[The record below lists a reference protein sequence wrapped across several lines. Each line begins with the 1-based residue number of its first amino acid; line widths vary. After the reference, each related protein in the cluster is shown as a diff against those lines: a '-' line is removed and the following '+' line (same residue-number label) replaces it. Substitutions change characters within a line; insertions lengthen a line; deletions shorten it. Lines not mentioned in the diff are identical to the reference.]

1 MSPDHPPVSQPWG
14 TLLRRV
20 AAAALL
26 GGAAA
31 FPVLST
37 AAPVAAAAPSTGAND
52 PETFDAILDDYAAT
66 RYPIVLVHGLTGS
79 DRIGNVI
86 DYWYGIQTDL
96 ERHGATVYVAN
107 VRAFQSDDG
116 PDGRGEQLVAY
127 IQRVLAVT
135 GSAKVNLIGHS
146 QGGLTARY
154 AAAVAPQL
162 VASVTTVGTPH
173 RGAEYADFVQRV
185 LTVDPTG
192 ASLAIVGQIANLFG
206 FLTNTAHDTRQDAI
220 RALMTLTTAQAARFN
235 ERYPTA
241 GLAAPGTCQPGAA
254 SEDVDGHRHL
264 LYSWTGSA
272 IQENGTLGDLVL
284 AKDTSVRPLV
294 DAALFL
300 DPTTLAMQNT
310 GVVTLNRGGGTND
323 GLVSVCSAMFGNVI
337 STAYHWN
344 HVDEI
349 NQMMGVLGAYAEDP
363 VAAFRTHANR
373 LKRRGL

>member
-1 MSPDHPPVSQPWG
+1 MI
-14 TLLRRV
+14 V
-20 AAAALL
+20 AAWVGSGAALPCMP
-26 GGAAA
+26 GAAIA
-31 FPVLST
+31 GASPT
-37 AAPVAAAAPSTGAND
+37 AK
-52 PETFDAILDDYAAT
+52 DAEVLDDYAAT
-66 RYPIVLVHGLTGS
+66 QYPIVLVHGLTGS

-127 IQRVLAVT
+127 LRRVLAVT
-135 GSAKVNLIGHS
+135 GATKVNLIGHS

-173 RGAEYADFVQRV
+173 RGAVYADYVQRM

-192 ASLAIVGQIANLFG
+192 ASLTIVGQIANLFG

-220 RALMTLTTAQAARFN
+220 RALSTLTTAQTARFN

-241 GLAAPGTCQPGAA
+241 GLSAPGTCEPGAP
-254 SEDVDGHRHL
+254 SEEVDGYRHW

-284 AKDTSVRPLV
+284 AKDTSVRPFV

-300 DPTTLAMQNT
+300 DPTTLAMQHT
-310 GVVTLNRGGGTND
+310 GVVTLNRGGGAND

-363 VAAFRTHANR
+363 VAALRTHANR